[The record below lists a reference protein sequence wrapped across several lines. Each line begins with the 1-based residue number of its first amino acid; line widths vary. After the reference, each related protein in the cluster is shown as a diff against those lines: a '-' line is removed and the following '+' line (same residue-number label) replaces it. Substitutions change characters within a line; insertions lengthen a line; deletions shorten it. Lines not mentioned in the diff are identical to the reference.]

1 MMAKHRCPWCL
12 GTELYKTYH
21 DCEWGVP
28 LKDDKRLFE
37 FLILESFQAG
47 LSWITILKKRAHF
60 RKAFDGFDYRIIA
73 GYDQKKVEQLLHDKG
88 IVRHRLK
95 IEAAIAN
102 ARAFQNIQDEHGSFS
117 NFIWA
122 YVDGK
127 PLVNSWSSL
136 KQVPSKTVLSD
147 SISKDLKKKGF
158 RFVGST
164 TIYAFMQAIGMV
176 NDHLTSCFRHSE
188 LTDH

>member
-1 MMAKHRCPWCL
+1 MPKIKVLTLGLFKIKGMMAKHRCPWCL

-127 PLVNSWSSL
+127 PLVNSWSSGF
-136 KQVPSKTVLSD
+136 P
-147 SISKDLKKKGF
+147 ISLGLRSVF
-158 RFVGST
+158 LR
-164 TIYAFMQAIGMV
+164 MEM
-176 NDHLTSCFRHSE
+176 
-188 LTDH
+188 